1 MTITEIRIRR
11 TYSTGRLRAVV
22 SVVLDGCVAVHELKV
37 IQGDDRLFVAMP
49 CRTEL
54 DGSHRDIIHPIGEI
68 SRKALET
75 AVLGAY
81 RNCVADYRLCAE

>member
-11 TYSTGRLRAVV
+11 TYFTGRLRAVV
-22 SVVLDGCVAVHELKV
+22 SVVLDG
-37 IQGDDRLFVAMP
+37 
-49 CRTEL
+49 
-54 DGSHRDIIHPIGEI
+54 SHRDIIHPIGET

-81 RNCVADYRLCAE
+81 RNCVADYRLCA